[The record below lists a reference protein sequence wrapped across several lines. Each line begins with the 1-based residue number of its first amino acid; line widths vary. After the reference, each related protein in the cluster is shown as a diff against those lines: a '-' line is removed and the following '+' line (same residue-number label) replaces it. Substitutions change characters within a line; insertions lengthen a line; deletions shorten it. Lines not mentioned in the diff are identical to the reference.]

1 MKKKLVAALLTS
13 LIVLPIGAA
22 IAKNE
27 MKGHPNL
34 IAAQSFVHQAYEKL
48 VAAQKANEY
57 DLQGHAKKAE
67 DNLKLA
73 VDEINM
79 AAAAANE
86 NKDKK

>member
-1 MKKKLVAALLTS
+1 MKNKKIIAALLTAV
-13 LIVLPIGAA
+13 ITVPIGAA

-34 IAAQSFVHQAYEKL
+34 IAAQGLIHQAYEKI

-57 DLQGHAKKAE
+57 DMQGHAKKAE
-67 DNLKLA
+67 EDLKLA

-79 AAAAANE
+79 AATAANE
-86 NKDKK
+86 AKGK